1 MEYTKDIMFHIKYAQ
16 DENVIRLNKEDK
28 QISIHAFLKKY
39 KFITIMLFLG
49 ILLIVT
55 DIFLINSFIN
65 ILRQF

>member
-16 DENVIRLNKEDK
+16 DENVVRLNKEDK
-28 QISIHAFLKKY
+28 QISIFAFLKKY

>member
-28 QISIHAFLKKY
+28 QISIRAFLKKY

>member
-28 QISIHAFLKKY
+28 QISIRAFLKKY

-55 DIFLINSFIN
+55 DIFLINSFFN

>member
-1 MEYTKDIMFHIKYAQ
+1 MFHIKYAQ
-16 DENVIRLNKEDK
+16 DENVVRLNKEDK
-28 QISIHAFLKKY
+28 QISILAFLKKY

>member
-16 DENVIRLNKEDK
+16 DDNVIRLNKEDK
-28 QISIHAFLKKY
+28 QISIRAFLKKY

>member
-16 DENVIRLNKEDK
+16 DENVVRLNKEDK
-28 QISIHAFLKKY
+28 QISILAFLKKY

>member
-28 QISIHAFLKKY
+28 QISIRAFLKKY
-39 KFITIMLFLG
+39 KFITIRLFLG

>member
-16 DENVIRLNKEDK
+16 DENVVRLNKEDK
-28 QISIHAFLKKY
+28 QISIRAFLKKY